1 MREIYA
7 NQNTSTLAVDN
18 YFFYNLNDELSFM
31 PEEIHEVRWNG
42 ISGEVRYDDGRVQ
55 EITELNNIDQYI
67 SIFDTL
73 RSEELASR
81 PTRQRDPSIEP
92 WSKPEP
98 VPGVEEYDVEE
109 WVRQWNEDN
118 PAHPITHDEEELESP
133 TPPTQEEISVEFR
146 NTRNNLLLAS
156 DWTQLANS
164 PLTDSE
170 KLAWESY
177 RQELRDSP
185 ETIDSSL
192 WESMMFDEN
201 NLNWPTEPS

>member
-7 NQNTSTLAVDN
+7 NQNTFTLAVDN

-67 SIFDTL
+67 SIFDKL

-98 VPGVEEYDVEE
+98 EPGVEEYDVEE
-109 WVRQWNEDN
+109 WLRQWNEDN